1 MPDQVPSPTEVR
13 LNFVLAAPD
22 CPVCKSGMRL
32 VQVMPVVFTPDLDEV
47 SFVCDE
53 CGQTTKRTLKRS

>member
-32 VQVMPVVFTPDLDEV
+32 VQVMPVVFTCVYRKLDPY
-47 SFVCDE
+47 
-53 CGQTTKRTLKRS
+53 